1 MKKAVY
7 VQVDEVEAHPTEGCR
22 RTLRKHLLAS
32 EHLEIGQ
39 IILQGPGDAEEYG
52 VAGVDRMQYVLE
64 GQANLVQGG
73 GTTEVGPG
81 HLLVV
86 PAGAPGGPGLS
97 VRSDGL
103 TLLEIAARQGGGGGG
118 PRPGSRGCESIR
130 VIRPE
135 DIRPYQ
141 PAGHA
146 KTVNRCL
153 FENEAVEIIE
163 GSIEA
168 GGGAEEH
175 LHEEHEQ
182 MLYVLEGSERPLLI
196 YYPKGTPHGTGGGIA
211 VPLRLLV
218 IYAPPLGEAASVLR

>member
-1 MKKAVY
+1 MKTAVY
-7 VQVDEVEAHPTEGCR
+7 VRVDEVEAHAVEGCT
-22 RTLRKHLLAS
+22 RTLRKRLLTS
-32 EHLEIGQ
+32 EYLEIGQ
-39 IILQGPGDAEEYG
+39 VTLQGPGDAEEYG
-52 VAGVDRMQYVLE
+52 VAGKDRMQYVLE
-64 GQANLVQGG
+64 GRASLAQGG
-73 GTTEVGPG
+73 GRTEVGPG
-81 HLLVV
+81 HLFVV
-86 PAGAPGGPGLS
+86 PAGVPWGPGLS

-103 TLLEIAARQGGGGGG
+103 TLLEIA
-118 PRPGSRGCESIR
+118 PREEGAGVLPPSGSRRREPIR

-135 DIRPYQ
+135 TVRPYR
-141 PAGHA
+141 PAGHS

-168 GGGAEEH
+168 GGGAEQH
-175 LHEEHEQ
+175 LHKEHEQ

-218 IYAPPLGEAASVLR
+218 IYAPPLGEAASVLH